1 MAHGHRAAARG
12 SPSSLT
18 ASGACHSML
27 PSGMQTAHS
36 APPSGTKA
44 DICAVVKKCSATRCC
59 RLARPS
65 RTRRHRVAR
74 SGFAGPA
81 PATSRI
87 LRRVPQILYRHLR
100 RGGEASSDALSPRMR
115 GQISGWHHR
124 SRSFFGVSHPCGRVG
139 LQGVSW
145 RGTHMRWRKTHMPW
159 RGTHACTTLLR
170 SSAM

>member
-1 MAHGHRAAARG
+1 MAHGHRAAVRG
-12 SPSSLT
+12 RPSSLT

-27 PSGMQTAHS
+27 PIGTRIAHS

-87 LRRVPQILYRHLR
+87 FRRVPQVMYKHLR
-100 RGGEASSDALSPRMR
+100 RGGEASSDALSPRKR
-115 GQISGWHHR
+115 GQVSGWHHR
-124 SRSFFGVSHPCGRVG
+124 SRSFWGRPIPAVEWVCKACHGAGPTCGGAKHTCHGAGPMLV
-139 LQGVSW
+139 L
-145 RGTHMRWRKTHMPW
+145 H
-159 RGTHACTTLLR
+159 C
-170 SSAM
+170 